1 VTDPFARG
9 YALRRATLLDIR
21 AVYKLERR
29 IFPRD
34 AYPYFDLFLL
44 FIFPGI
50 LNLKIVAPDG
60 SLAAFV
66 SATCAWANRDRAWI
80 ITIGA
85 APVHQRQGLGTRLLA
100 AAEQRLKRPCIRLT
114 VREGNTPAI
123 TLYHKSG
130 YTTIERK
137 IGYYH
142 DGETGLV
149 MEKCV
154 SLANAP
160 R

>member
-66 SATCAWANRDRAWI
+66 SATPAWANRDRAWI

-149 MEKCV
+149 MEKYMTPTN
-154 SLANAP
+154 SA
-160 R
+160 